1 MRLGINGWR
10 MAETH
15 TGVGRYLY
23 NIIRCWT
30 PARVADRFQ
39 EITLYTHRPLAG
51 MSDALPASIRQRVIG
66 PPWRMLIWENLRLG
80 PAAADE
86 VLYHPSFSIPLI
98 RRGRSVV
105 VIHEVVHEMYP
116 QLFPLSVR
124 LFYRRLYRWSAR
136 HATLVI
142 SGTEAARQDVA
153 RHLAL
158 RLEKIRVVPMAPA
171 ERFRNPPDAD
181 AAAALRAR
189 YLDAETPYFLFVGK
203 LSGRRSLPIL
213 LAGFAAFKQ
222 QSRVA
227 HKLLLV
233 GLNPHQV
240 DVSRQIAEAGLK
252 GEAMY
257 LGYVSDVE
265 LNALY
270 HGAIAL
276 VSPAVYEPVSLPVME
291 AQAAGIP
298 VICTDSAGMR
308 ETTGGYAVLLPRLG
322 SEELATAM
330 LRLANEPE
338 LRRELGALAK
348 ANSTRFSWERSAE
361 LTLDVLHEAGQ
372 ARSG

>member
-15 TGVGRYLY
+15 TGVGRYLS
-23 NIIRCWT
+23 NIVRCWT
-30 PARVADRFQ
+30 PDRVADRFQ
-39 EITLYTHRPLAG
+39 EINLYTHRPIAG
-51 MSDALPASIRQRVIG
+51 MVESFPASIRQRVLS

-80 PAAADE
+80 PSAADE

-98 RRGRSVV
+98 RRGKSVV

-116 QLFPLSVR
+116 RLFPFSAR
-124 LFYRRLYRWSAR
+124 LFYRRLYRWSGR

-142 SGTEAARQDVA
+142 SGTEGARQDVA
-153 RHLAL
+153 DRLAL
-158 RLEKIRVVPMAPA
+158 PLEKIRVVPMAPA
-171 ERFRNPPDAD
+171 EQFRNPPDAD
-181 AAAALRAR
+181 MAVAVRAKH
-189 YLDAETPYFLFVGK
+189 LDPETPYFLFVGK

-222 QSRVA
+222 QTRMT

-240 DVSRQIAEAGLK
+240 DLNRLIAKAGMA
-252 GEAMY
+252 GEAIY

-265 LNALY
+265 LNVLY
-270 HGAIAL
+270 HGATAL

-291 AQAAGIP
+291 AQAAGTP
-298 VICTDSAGMR
+298 VICTDSTGMR
-308 ETTGGYAVLLPRLG
+308 ETTGRFALLLPRLD

-330 LRLANEPE
+330 LRLADDPE
-338 LRRELGALAK
+338 LRRELGELGK
-348 ANSTRFSWERSAE
+348 AFSARFSWERSAE
-361 LTLDVLHEAGQ
+361 LTLDVLHEA
-372 ARSG
+372 ALA